1 VKQNIV
7 TDAFSGFWQQ
17 RNAKER
23 RMLTWATIVVLVAIT
38 FWIFVNPAIENI
50 AKLKKINPQLQQQVR
65 VMAAMSTQY
74 SQIAS
79 AVSENIEPVS
89 REQIEA
95 SLLRRSIKTQNLSA
109 SDDFI
114 RVQIA
119 TVAYSNI
126 MEWMLEMQKAARL
139 TVDEIKVTALP
150 ENGQVSVVLTLRR
163 QRSAS

>member
-1 VKQNIV
+1 MKQNIV
-7 TDAFSGFWQQ
+7 TYAFSEFWQQ

-23 RMLTWATIVVLVAIT
+23 RLLTWATIVVLVAIT
-38 FWIFVNPAIENI
+38 FWIFINPAISNI
-50 AKLKKINPQLQQQVR
+50 AKLKTALPQLQQKVR
-65 VMAAMSTQY
+65 VMAAMATQY
-74 SQIAS
+74 SQIS
-79 AVSENIEPVS
+79 SSITENVEPVS

-95 SLLRRSIKTQNLSA
+95 SLLRRSIKTQNLNT

-114 RVQIA
+114 RVQIG
-119 TVAYSNI
+119 TVAYSNV

-150 ENGQVSVVLTLRR
+150 ESGQVSVVLTLRR